1 MVLNREKRRKTMKGI
16 KTLRFMFIVSIL
28 LITSLSY
35 QGSAARA
42 AVTELSMGTATVGGI
57 FYNIGMPVAQCV
69 NKALPN
75 VNITAEIT
83 QGSTENL
90 RLIDQKKIQLA
101 VITPMI
107 GNYARNGVRMFKGK
121 PVDFRAVVR
130 LVPNANIWAV
140 LTKSKVK
147 SISEL
152 KGKKVGVGPASGGL
166 GVVARSHLAANGI
179 NYKKDIKPYFLGAGE
194 MAEALKD
201 GYVEGTILTA
211 ELAHLV
217 TSTHEIRIL
226 PWQEKTLN
234 PFLTKNPHYAK
245 YTYPPN
251 YFKGVDYPVLTVDN
265 GVQLIC
271 QKDADEDFIY
281 TLAKTIVEN
290 LDCIGK
296 IYAPAKAITPEWA
309 ASELANPF
317 HPGAI
322 KYFKEK
328 GIWKK

>member
-1 MVLNREKRRKTMKGI
+1 MKG
-16 KTLRFMFIVSIL
+16 KKALRLL
-28 LITSLSY
+28 LISFTLLILTLSF
-35 QGSAARA
+35 QGLAARA
-42 AVTELSMGTATVGGI
+42 EVTQLSMGAATVGGI

-69 NKALPN
+69 NKALPE

-90 RLIDQKKIQLA
+90 RLIGQKKMQLA

-107 GNYARNGVRMFKGK
+107 GNFARRGVRMFKGK

-130 LVPNANIWAV
+130 LLPNANIWAV
-140 LTKSKVK
+140 LEKSKVK

-166 GVVARSHLAANGI
+166 GVVARSQLTANGI
-179 NYKKDIKPYFLGAGE
+179 DYKKDIKPYFLGAGE

-217 TSTHEIRIL
+217 TSTHRIRAL
-226 PWQEKTLN
+226 PWDEKTLN
-234 PFLTKNPHYAK
+234 AFLTKNPYYGRFVHPAN
-245 YTYPPN
+245 T
-251 YFKGVDYPVLTVDN
+251 FKGVDYPVLTIDN
-265 GVQLIC
+265 GIQLIC
-271 QKDADEDFIY
+271 QKDADEDFVY
-281 TLAKTIVEN
+281 KLAKTIVEN
-290 LDCIGK
+290 LDCVAK

>member
-1 MVLNREKRRKTMKGI
+1 MKG
-16 KTLRFMFIVSIL
+16 KNALKFLFIIL
-28 LITSLSY
+28 TVVSLSLSF
-35 QGSAARA
+35 QGSAAHA
-42 AVTELSMGTATVGGI
+42 AVTQLSMGTATVGGI

-69 NKALPN
+69 NKALPE

-83 QGSTENL
+83 QGSTENI
-90 RLIDQKKIQLA
+90 RLIGQKKIQLA

-107 GNYARNGVRMFKGK
+107 GTFARTGARMFKGK
-121 PVDFRAVVR
+121 PVDLRAVVR
-130 LVPNANIWAV
+130 LLPNANIWAV
-140 LTKSKVK
+140 LEKSKVK

-166 GVVARSHLAANGI
+166 GVVARSQLTANGI
-179 NYKKDIKPYFLGAGE
+179 DYKKDIKPYFLGAGE

-211 ELAHLV
+211 ELAQMV
-217 TSTHEIRIL
+217 TSTHKIRIL
-226 PWQEKTLN
+226 PWDEKTVDA
-234 PFLTKNPHYAK
+234 FLTKNPYYAK

-251 YFKGVDYPVLTVDN
+251 YFKGVDYSVLTVDN

-271 QKDADEDFIY
+271 QKDADEDFVY
-281 TLAKTIVEN
+281 KVAKAIIEN
-290 LDCIGK
+290 LNCVAK
-296 IYAPAKAITPEWA
+296 IYAPAKVITPEFA

>member
-1 MVLNREKRRKTMKGI
+1 MKG
-16 KTLRFMFIVSIL
+16 KKALRFLFISFTL
-28 LITSLSY
+28 LILTLSF
-35 QGSAARA
+35 QGPPARGE
-42 AVTELSMGTATVGGI
+42 VTQLSMGTATVGGI

-69 NKALPN
+69 NKAWPE

-90 RLIDQKKIQLA
+90 RLIAQKKIQLA

-107 GNYARNGVRMFKGK
+107 GVFARKGIRMFKGK
-121 PVDFRAVVR
+121 PADSRAVVR
-130 LVPNANIWAV
+130 LLPNANIWAV

-147 SISEL
+147 SIPEL

-166 GVVARSHLAANGI
+166 GVVARSQLTANGI
-179 NYKKDIKPYFLGAGE
+179 EYKKDIKPFFLGAGA

-201 GYVEGTILTA
+201 GTVEGTILTG
-211 ELAHLV
+211 ELAQMV
-217 TSTHEIRIL
+217 TATHKIRIL
-226 PWQEKTLN
+226 PWDEKTVDA
-234 PFLTKNPHYAK
+234 FITKNPYYAK

-271 QKDADEDFIY
+271 QKDADEDLIY
-281 TLAKTIVEN
+281 KLAKTIVEN
-290 LDCIGK
+290 LDCVAK
-296 IYAPAKAITPEWA
+296 IYAPAKTITPEFA

>member
-1 MVLNREKRRKTMKGI
+1 MKAI

-28 LITSLSY
+28 LIASLSF
-35 QGSAARA
+35 QGSAAHA
-42 AVTELSMGTATVGGI
+42 AVTQLSMGTATVGGL

-69 NKALPN
+69 NKALPE

-83 QGSTENL
+83 QGSTENI
-90 RLIDQKKIQLA
+90 RLIGQKKMQLA

-107 GNYARNGVRMFKGK
+107 GTFARTGVRMFKGK
-121 PVDFRAVVR
+121 PVDLRAVVR
-130 LVPNANIWAV
+130 LLPNANIWAV
-140 LTKSKVK
+140 LEKSKVK
-147 SISEL
+147 SLSEL

-166 GVVARSHLAANGI
+166 GVVARSQLTANGI

-211 ELAHLV
+211 ELAQMV
-217 TSTHEIRIL
+217 TSTHKIRIL
-226 PWQEKTLN
+226 PWDEKTVDA
-234 PFLTKNPHYAK
+234 FLTKNPYYAK

-271 QKDADEDFIY
+271 QKDADEDLVY
-281 TLAKTIVEN
+281 KLVKTIVEN
-290 LDCIGK
+290 WDCVAK
-296 IYAPAKAITPEWA
+296 TYAPAKVITPEFV

>member
-1 MVLNREKRRKTMKGI
+1 MKAI

-28 LITSLSY
+28 LIASLSF
-35 QGSAARA
+35 QGSAAHA
-42 AVTELSMGTATVGGI
+42 AVTQLSMGTATVGGL

-69 NKALPN
+69 NKALPE

-83 QGSTENL
+83 QGSTENI
-90 RLIDQKKIQLA
+90 RLIGQKKMQLA

-107 GNYARNGVRMFKGK
+107 GTFARTGVRMFKGK
-121 PVDFRAVVR
+121 PVDLRAVVR
-130 LVPNANIWAV
+130 LLPNANIWAV
-140 LTKSKVK
+140 LEKSKVK
-147 SISEL
+147 SFSEL

-166 GVVARSHLAANGI
+166 GVVARSQLTAKGI

-211 ELAHLV
+211 ELAQMV
-217 TSTHEIRIL
+217 TSTHKIRIL
-226 PWQEKTLN
+226 PWDEKTVDA
-234 PFLTKNPHYAK
+234 FLTKNPYYAK

-271 QKDADEDFIY
+271 QKDADEDLIY
-281 TLAKTIVEN
+281 KLAKSFVEN
-290 LDCIGK
+290 LDCIAK
-296 IYAPAKAITPEWA
+296 IYAPAKAITPEFA